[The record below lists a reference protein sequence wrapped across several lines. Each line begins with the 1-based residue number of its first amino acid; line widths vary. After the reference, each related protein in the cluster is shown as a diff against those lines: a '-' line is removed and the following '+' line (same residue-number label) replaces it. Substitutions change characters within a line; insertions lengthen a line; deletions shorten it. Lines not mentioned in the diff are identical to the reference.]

1 MGWSDAPREAGT
13 GARRDAA
20 AATVSGAV
28 ELMAGRPRA
37 KGLQRSQREA
47 LVEVGKFAAL
57 LAHEVRNPLTAI
69 RIDLQRVEEK
79 LPPESP
85 LRLQLARALREVER
99 LDQTVSGALR
109 IARSGTVSSDLVDL
123 RVPLLRA
130 IEVATPAFDQV
141 DATLAVRGLDDAP
154 VPVRGDEAAL
164 EQLFLNLLLNA
175 AQALRPHGAAGVILM
190 ATNGHADVEVWDR
203 GIGIDADKL
212 GRVFDPFYS
221 TRKEGTGLGL
231 AIARGIVTGH
241 GGRIGIESRPGEGT
255 AISIRL
261 PLAR

>member
-1 MGWSDAPREAGT
+1 MGSSDDPRGSEWTLLRNPGPAISP
-13 GARRDAA
+13 GARK
-20 AATVSGAV
+20 
-28 ELMAGRPRA
+28 LMAERRRG
-37 KGLQRSQREA
+37 KSLQRSQREA
-47 LVEVGKFAAL
+47 LIEVGKFAAL

-79 LPPESP
+79 LSPESP

-141 DATLAVRGLDDAP
+141 DSTLAVRGLDDAP

-175 AQALRPHGAAGVILM
+175 AQSLRPHGAAGVILM
-190 ATNGHADVEVWDR
+190 TMDGHAEVEVWDR
-203 GIGIDADKL
+203 GIGIEADRL

-221 TRKEGTGLGL
+221 TRKDGTGLGL

-241 GGRIGIESRPGEGT
+241 GGVIDIESRSGEGT
-255 AISIRL
+255 AISVRL

>member
-1 MGWSDAPREAGT
+1 MTE
-13 GARRDAA
+13 RRR
-20 AATVSGAV
+20 G
-28 ELMAGRPRA
+28 GRP
-37 KGLQRSQREA
+37 QRSQREA
-47 LVEVGKFAAL
+47 LVEVGKFAAI

-79 LPPESP
+79 LPPDSP
-85 LRLQLARALREVER
+85 LRVQLARALREVER
-99 LDQTVSGALR
+99 LDQTVTGALR

-130 IEVATPAFDQV
+130 VEVATPAFDQI
-141 DATLAVRGLDDAP
+141 DSTLALRGLEEAP

-175 AQALRPHGAAGVILM
+175 AQALHPHGVAGVILIP
-190 ATNGHADVEVWDR
+190 TDGHADVEIWDR
-203 GIGIDADKL
+203 GIGIEPDKL
-212 GRVFDPFYS
+212 EKVFDPFYS
-221 TRKEGTGLGL
+221 TRKDGTGLGL

-241 GGRIGIESRPGEGT
+241 GGELEIQSRPGDGT
-255 AISIRL
+255 TVSVRL

>member
-1 MGWSDAPREAGT
+1 MTE
-13 GARRDAA
+13 RRRGG
-20 AATVSGAV
+20 S
-28 ELMAGRPRA
+28 
-37 KGLQRSQREA
+37 LQRSQREA

-79 LPPESP
+79 LPPDSP

-99 LDQTVSGALR
+99 LDQTVTGALR

-130 IEVATPAFDQV
+130 IEVATPAFDQTES
-141 DATLAVRGLDDAP
+141 TLALRGLEDAP

-175 AQALRPHGAAGVILM
+175 AQALQRRGTAGVILVPM
-190 ATNGHADVEVWDR
+190 DGYADVEIWDR
-203 GIGIDADKL
+203 GIGIARDKL
-212 GRVFDPFYS
+212 GKVFDPFYS
-221 TRKEGTGLGL
+221 TRKDGTGLGL

-241 GGRIGIESRPGEGT
+241 GGVLEMESRPGEGT
-255 AISIRL
+255 TVSVRL

>member
-1 MGWSDAPREAGT
+1 MGLSDAPREPERAVLRNT
-13 GARRDAA
+13 GAASSA
-20 AATVSGAV
+20 GAS
-28 ELMAGRPRA
+28 ELMAERRRG
-37 KGLQRSQREA
+37 KSLQRSQREA
-47 LVEVGKFAAL
+47 LIEVGKFAAL

-69 RIDLQRVEEK
+69 RIDLQHVEEQ

-130 IEVATPAFDQV
+130 IEVATPAFDQI
-141 DATLAVRGLDDAP
+141 DSTLALRGLDDAP

-175 AQALRPHGAAGVILM
+175 AQALQRHGTAGVILM
-190 ATNGHADVEVWDR
+190 AADGHADVELWDR
-203 GIGIDADKL
+203 GIGIEPGKL
-212 GRVFDPFYS
+212 GRVFDAFYS
-221 TRKEGTGLGL
+221 TKKDGTGLGL

-241 GGRIGIESRPGEGT
+241 GGLLEIESRPGDGT
-255 AISIRL
+255 TVSIRL